1 MQNER
6 KKILVI
12 IFVVFLLIILFVNS
26 CSKRAS
32 IFVNWDIHL
41 SFFIKY
47 EELFSDFFRDG
58 DSIGVLS
65 CYSERDRKKILT
77 NNKFVEIDKNNI
89 HEIQIKIT
97 EFYNRLNKNEKMVFE
112 QDIDSDDLIMKN
124 SGNYFLIKTKNENK
138 SFIIIL
144 YNDKVKKFY
153 LFETF
158 R

>member
-1 MQNER
+1 M
-6 KKILVI
+6 
-12 IFVVFLLIILFVNS
+12 
-26 CSKRAS
+26 
-32 IFVNWDIHL
+32 
-41 SFFIKY
+41 
-47 EELFSDFFRDG
+47 
-58 DSIGVLS
+58 
-65 CYSERDRKKILT
+65 T